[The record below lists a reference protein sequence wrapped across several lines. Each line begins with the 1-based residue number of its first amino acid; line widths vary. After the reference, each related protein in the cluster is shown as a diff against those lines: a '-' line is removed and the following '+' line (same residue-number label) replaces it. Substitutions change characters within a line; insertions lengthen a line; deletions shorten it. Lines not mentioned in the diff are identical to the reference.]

1 MSDDL
6 GFELDA
12 AGLRADG
19 TELASGIEVLA
30 AKLEGALPA
39 QTVVR
44 RRAKR
49 LLSREKVVEAIEVRL
64 GDWRYA
70 LRVEDGRPDAAREQQ
85 VRGVVIK
92 REPLEVGA
100 WVAALTRE
108 LRAEAESSAEARA
121 ALDRLTG

>member
-6 GFELDA
+6 GFDLDA

-19 TELASGIEVLA
+19 AELASGVEVLA

-44 RRAKR
+44 RRSKR
-49 LLSREKVVEAIEVRL
+49 LLSRDKVVEAIEVRL

-70 LRVEDGRPDAAREQQ
+70 LRVANGRADAAREQQ

-100 WVAALTRE
+100 WVAALTGE
-108 LRAEAESSAEARA
+108 LRAEAANSAEARA

>member
-6 GFELDA
+6 GFDLDA

-44 RRAKR
+44 RRSKR
-49 LLSREKVVEAIEVRL
+49 MLSREKVVEAIEVRL

-70 LRVEDGRPDAAREQQ
+70 LRVVDGRPDAAREQQ

-100 WVAALTRE
+100 WMAALTRE

-121 ALDRLTG
+121 ALERLTG